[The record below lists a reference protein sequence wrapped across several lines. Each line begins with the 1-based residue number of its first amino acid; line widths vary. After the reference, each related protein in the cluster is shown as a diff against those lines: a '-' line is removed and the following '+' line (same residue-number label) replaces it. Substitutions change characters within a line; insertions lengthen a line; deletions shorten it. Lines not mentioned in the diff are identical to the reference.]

1 MGRIG
6 KVAGGVNKNVLQR
19 TFKVRGATI
28 IAGTVLAYMA
38 ANGMQAKEAG
48 QDLRSDLA
56 ENVIPAIGATAA
68 GTAEF
73 VGLGDVTVPNVPNID
88 IASGGA
94 TVTVE
99 AGDSWYTLLIDEF
112 GMKEGAAVDCINRNN
127 LGQVAIHSGEQVSN
141 PC

>member
-19 TFKVRGATI
+19 TFKARGTTILAAT
-28 IAGTVLAYMA
+28 VVAYLA

-56 ENVIPAIGATAA
+56 QNVVPAVGGAVVGA
-68 GTAEF
+68 AEF
-73 VGLGDVTVPNVPNID
+73 VGLGDVSVPNVPNVD
-88 IASGGA
+88 IASGGT

-99 AGDSWYTLLIDEF
+99 AGDSWYTLLIDDF
-112 GMKEGAAVDCINRNN
+112 GMNEGAAVDCINRNN